1 MKRDA
6 PVVLLSVISSWGNRT
21 ISIHETTINEIN
33 RLDKSSAECIVMSTR
48 IISAPAEV

>member
-21 ISIHETTINEIN
+21 ISIHESINEIN

-48 IISAPAEV
+48 IISAPVEV